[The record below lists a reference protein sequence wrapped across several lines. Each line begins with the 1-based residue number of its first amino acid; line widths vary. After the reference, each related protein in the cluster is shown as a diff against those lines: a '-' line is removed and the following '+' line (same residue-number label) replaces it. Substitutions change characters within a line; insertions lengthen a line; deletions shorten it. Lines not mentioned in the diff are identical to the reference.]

1 MSTTNR
7 QDLKQFEFD
16 TIKRSQIKFADY
28 NPRLIDDG
36 NLKKLV
42 KNIRQNGLIEPV
54 VWNKRTGVLVG
65 GHQRL
70 TAADKIYRGKDY
82 DVPVAVLDVDE
93 KQEKL
98 LNVQLNNPSFQGE
111 WDLPQLAALKL
122 DDDIDFGD
130 MGFDK
135 SDIAMMFGDDLEE
148 DDDSN
153 SQEPDTVSAIDIAD
167 SRPDDPTADVDPV
180 EDEKDKLASYNAKK
194 ANFRHQD
201 KDETVIDFYVKVV
214 FPDNETKR
222 KVFKKSSIPD
232 YEQYVKWD
240 DLKRYFIEKE
250 E

>member
-1 MSTTNR
+1 MSTTSKP
-7 QDLKQFEFD
+7 DLKQFEFG

-28 NPRLIDDG
+28 NPRLIDEG

-42 KNIRQNGLIEPV
+42 KNIRANGLIEPV

-82 DVPVAVLDVDE
+82 DVPVAVIDVDE

-98 LNVQLNNPSFQGE
+98 LNVQLNNPSMQGE
-111 WDLPQLAALKL
+111 WNLPQLAALNV
-122 DDDIDFGD
+122 DDELSFDD

-135 SDIAMMFGDDLEE
+135 GEIAMLFGDDLQDDE
-148 DDDSN
+148 DI
-153 SQEPDTVSAIDIAD
+153 PDGNPVEATDIAE
-167 SRPDDPTADVDPV
+167 SRPDDPTADIDPV

-201 KDETVIDFYVKVV
+201 KDATVIDFYVKVV
-214 FPDNETKR
+214 FPDNATKR
-222 KVFKKSSIPD
+222 EVFKKCSIPD

-240 DLKRYFIEKE
+240 DLKRYFAK
-250 E
+250 

>member
-1 MSTTNR
+1 MSTTSKP
-7 QDLKQFEFD
+7 DLKQFEFD

-28 NPRLIDDG
+28 NPRLIDEG

-70 TAADKIYRGKDY
+70 TAADKIYRKKDY
-82 DVPVAVLDVDE
+82 DVPVAVIDVDE

-98 LNVQLNNPSFQGE
+98 LNVQLNNPSMQGE
-111 WDLPQLAALKL
+111 WDLPQLAALNL
-122 DDDIDFGD
+122 DDDIDFSD

-135 SDIAMMFGDDLEE
+135 SEIAMMFGDDLE
-148 DDDSN
+148 DRDDSN
-153 SQEPDTVSAIDIAD
+153 GMDTDIISATDITESSPDN
-167 SRPDDPTADVDPV
+167 PTADIDPV

-201 KDETVIDFYVKVV
+201 KDATVIDFYVKVV
-214 FPDNETKR
+214 FPDNATKR
-222 KVFKKSSIPD
+222 EVFKKCSIPD

-240 DLKRYFIEKE
+240 DLKRYFGGE
-250 E
+250 